1 MLDGRRVRIVDLID
15 AGYLKPGDGLYYHQR
30 IGEPPHEATVT
41 ERGRLRLLD
50 GREFNT
56 PSAAGAAA
64 AGVRAVPGWSVWRR
78 GLHGPTLHQLRQQL
92 LKSVADEVSAD
103 SELPTPK
110 DDLVR
115 RRFTFLEDTH
125 AKAAAGEPTSV
136 TVREL
141 ITLWDLTDRDRAA
154 SAQVEADLAN
164 HNLTTAPDFRA
175 VGLDS
180 TVRLLQLPE
189 RRVEEI
195 SAAPDEAETKVAGAI
210 DEESVD
216 IGLTLGN
223 LLSEDLRLAW
233 VPPTASFEEVIT
245 MLQINDY
252 SQVAVLANQ
261 YTLHGA
267 ISWKSI
273 AEAKH
278 LNADATISDAVHP
291 AQVFDYDRRLLD
303 VLATLQEN
311 EFIFVRDFDR
321 KISGIVTA
329 ADVVRK
335 YDDTAIPFFLIGEVD
350 QELRQLIVN
359 TFDEDT
365 VRGACNSAGIG
376 FKSLETM
383 TVGQY
388 QAVLASPDC
397 WQQLGWPLHRAQFV
411 KRLDEIR
418 QVRNNV
424 MHFNPDPPKP
434 IDVAKLRNFL
444 RLIRRYRRH

>member
-1 MLDGRRVRIVDLID
+1 MLDGRRVRIVDLMD
-15 AGYLKPGDGLYYHQR
+15 AGYLKPGDELSYQQR
-30 IGEPPHEATVT
+30 VGEPPHEATVT

-56 PSAAGAAA
+56 PSAAGAAVA
-64 AGVRAVPGWSVWRR
+64 EVRAVPGWSVWRR
-78 GLHGPTLHQLRQQL
+78 GLDGPTLHQLRQQL
-92 LKSVADEVSAD
+92 LKSVADEVIAD
-103 SELPTPK
+103 SATPTQK

-115 RRFTFLEDTH
+115 RRFTFLEEAH
-125 AKAAAGEPTSV
+125 AKAAAGEPISV

-141 ITLWDLTDRDRAA
+141 ITLWDLTDRDRTA

-180 TVRLLQLPE
+180 TVRLLQVPE
-189 RRVEEI
+189 RRAEEVT
-195 SAAPDEAETKVAGAI
+195 ATPDESEAKGADAV

-223 LLSEDLRLAW
+223 LLSDDSRLAW
-233 VPPTASFEEVIT
+233 VPPTASFEQVIT

-252 SQVAVLANQ
+252 SQVAVLANRN
-261 YTLHGA
+261 TLHGA

-278 LNADATISDAVHP
+278 LNSDATVSDAVHP

-303 VLATLQEN
+303 VLPTLQVD
-311 EFIFVRDFDR
+311 EFIFVRNFDR
-321 KISGIVTA
+321 EISGIITA

-365 VRGACNSAGIG
+365 VRSACKSAGTA
-376 FKSLETM
+376 FKSFETM

-388 QAVLASPDC
+388 QTILGNPGC
-397 WQQLGWPLHRAQFV
+397 WQQLGWPLDRTQFI

-434 IDVAKLRNFL
+434 VDVAKLRNFL
-444 RLIRRYRRH
+444 RLVRRYRQH